1 MACEDYPCCGHE
13 AGCCPDFDESGR
25 QLNMRCTCG
34 AVLPVHNRYS
44 ICDSCLRRGSPE
56 EQPYDGWEGCWGGDG
71 SGMDDLADYNANEAD
86 DYAYEGM
93 EDQWLDGSY
102 EE

>member
-13 AGCCPDFDESGR
+13 AGCCPDFNESGR

-34 AVLPVHNRYS
+34 AILPVDNPVS
-44 ICDSCLRRGSPE
+44 ICNACLHQDDMGARPWDNYNEDANGFHG
-56 EQPYDGWEGCWGGDG
+56 YDEP
-71 SGMDDLADYNANEAD
+71 
-86 DYAYEGM
+86 M
-93 EDQWLDGSY
+93 EDQWIDAMY